1 MKAAHGHDARIGGAE
16 AATRTPRR
24 AFKRLLQTLAL
35 AAWLAN
41 RCVAA
46 PISLD
51 DYLAI
56 TAPPATTVFHYGPA
70 PSQVVAFY
78 RPRGAGPF
86 PVAILVHGGCW
97 QSRYS
102 GLPQMGAIAARLAEQ
117 GIAAWNVEYRRI
129 DEAGGGYPGTYQD
142 IGAAIDLLR
151 SRASALDLDASRVLA
166 IGHSAGAQLA
176 LWAAARPHL
185 PPYSSLHVPV
195 SLRIPTVISLGG
207 LDDLERDANAIRQAC
222 GVDVAAL
229 TGLPDDRRKDVFSD
243 TSPAALPSG
252 TAHVVAINGADDTIA
267 PPALA
272 QDYVSRVRKARGQA
286 RLIVVPDSGHLD
298 EVSLTSPV
306 WPILKKE
313 IHDALPLPQPTA
325 Q

>member
-1 MKAAHGHDARIGGAE
+1 MKTAHG
-16 AATRTPRR
+16 
-24 AFKRLLQTLAL
+24 FKHLLQTLAL
-35 AAWLAN
+35 AAFFAN
-41 RCVAA
+41 RCLAA
-46 PISLD
+46 PMSLD
-51 DYLAI
+51 AYLAI

-70 PSQVVAFY
+70 PSQIVAFY

-97 QSRYS
+97 QSRYG
-102 GLPQMGAIAARLAEQ
+102 GLPQMGAIGALLAEH
-117 GIAAWNVEYRRI
+117 GIAAWNVEYRRV
-129 DEAGGGYPGTYQD
+129 DEPGGGYPGMYQD
-142 IGAAIDLLR
+142 MGAAIDLLR

-176 LWAAARPHL
+176 LWAAARSHL
-185 PPYSSLHVPV
+185 PPHSSLHVPV
-195 SLRIPTVISLGG
+195 SLPIPTVISLGG
-207 LDDLERDANAIRQAC
+207 FGDLERDANAIRQAC
-222 GVDVAAL
+222 RVDVATL
-229 TGLPDDRRKDVFSD
+229 TGSPDDRRNDVFSD

-252 TAHVVAINGADDTIA
+252 TARVIAIHGADDTIA

-272 QDYVSRVRKARGQA
+272 QDYVSRVRKAHGQA

-313 IHDALPLPQPTA
+313 IHDALQFSQPA
-325 Q
+325 AR